1 MYPNTK
7 EIVGLGCMC
16 LTQGLLR
23 APTPSLGVIVT
34 LVSEKMPYMGTGPNS
49 LFMLSLLLPFV
60 SLLSYISG
68 DVLHLFETGIR
79 EQKIRARSLLTG
91 PAVIM
96 SSGSTF
102 IPAVALLLPLTMLET
117 QFCISWHPPP
127 NMLLLQ
133 TLPEPS

>member
-1 MYPNTK
+1 
-7 EIVGLGCMC
+7 MC

-23 APTPSLGVIVT
+23 APTPSLGVAVT
-34 LVSEKMPYMGTGPNS
+34 LVSEKMPYMGAGPNS
-49 LFMLSLLLPFV
+49 LLRWSLLLPFV

-68 DVLHLFETGIR
+68 DVLHRFETGIK
-79 EQKIRARSLLTG
+79 EQKIRARSLLTC
-91 PAVIM
+91 PAVII

-102 IPAVALLLPLTMLET
+102 ITAVSLLLPLTMLET

-127 NMLLLQ
+127 NMLLLR